1 MMPNFSIPLQNQA
14 YGMST
19 TFPARAQAS
28 IFPKISISTSGAP
41 PYGSREIL
49 QRGRIPKE
57 VLRTPEQQ
65 IEYLCKMEIVAQ
77 QITEQ
82 AFYKRVGFWCRQ
94 CEFLPLCLG
103 NKKKAK
109 DTLVRIT

>member
-1 MMPNFSIPLQNQA
+1 MLQGADITCDGVHQLILPAIHNVIIQGNRGDFDDVA
-14 YGMST
+14 Y
-19 TFPARAQAS
+19 
-28 IFPKISISTSGAP
+28 
-41 PYGSREIL
+41 
-49 QRGRIPKE
+49 
-57 VLRTPEQQ
+57 PE
-65 IEYLCKMEIVAQ
+65 YVAQ

>member
-1 MMPNFSIPLQNQA
+1 
-14 YGMST
+14 
-19 TFPARAQAS
+19 
-28 IFPKISISTSGAP
+28 
-41 PYGSREIL
+41 
-49 QRGRIPKE
+49 
-57 VLRTPEQQ
+57 
-65 IEYLCKMEIVAQ
+65 MEIVAQ